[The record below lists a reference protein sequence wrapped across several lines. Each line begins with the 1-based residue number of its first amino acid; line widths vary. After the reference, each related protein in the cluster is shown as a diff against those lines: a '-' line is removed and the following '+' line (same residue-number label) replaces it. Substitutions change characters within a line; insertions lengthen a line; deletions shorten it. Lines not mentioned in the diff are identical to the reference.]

1 MGAESE
7 RFKFSVTYF
16 VGTITTEIIGKLM
29 GLKKNYV
36 NYGKAYIPGT

>member
-7 RFKFSVTYF
+7 KLKISATYF
-16 VGTITTEIIGKLM
+16 VGTITTEIIGKLT

-36 NYGKAYIPGT
+36 NYEKAYIPGT